1 MQKEMYR
8 ELLQV
13 VLPRL
18 EQDFDF
24 KAEAKGGFLQQGK
37 CPACGKKELYTN
49 ASSPWLLRCG
59 RLNKCGETYHIKELY
74 PEFFNSWSDRFP
86 VAPTATG
93 GTVANPNA
101 TADAY
106 LQHGRGFDI
115 TPLQGWYTQGSFY
128 CGKRDMGTATV
139 RFQIAP
145 DVYWE
150 RFIDRPERFGKQK
163 ANFVGSYQGL
173 CWLPPQFDPLNLVS
187 VKEIWFTE
195 GVFDAIALIQN
206 GVTAAALMS
215 CNNFPGTFL
224 EQLHTKLPA
233 GSRPTLVFA
242 LDDGKAGE
250 MFTKKFVK
258 QARELGWKATA
269 AQPPKGR
276 VKLDWNELHQREQLT
291 AKDLDEYRYNGQL
304 LVALSATQKAGLMY
318 SKHGWKE
325 FPFGHNSRLFW
336 FKLDLDRFDRAKAD
350 VVDQADRDK
359 EELTE
364 EEIRERALQESGSVA
379 EIANCFPQALYFQEN
394 KLTDESWYYFRV
406 DFPHDGA
413 SVKNTFSGSQL
424 SSGSEFKKRLLGM
437 APGAV
442 FTGQSNQLD
451 RLMSKQLFNIKR
463 VQTTDFIGY
472 SREYGCYVFNDSA
485 VKDGRLFELNDED
498 FFDIGKLSIKSLNQ
512 SVDLHL
518 NRKFSQLN
526 TEWPRKLWQ
535 AFGAKGFV
543 ALAYWFG
550 SFFAEQIR
558 KEQKSY
564 PFLEIIGEP
573 GTGKTT
579 LIEFMWKLA
588 GRNEYEGFDPSKS
601 TLAARARNFAQ
612 VSNMPVV
619 MIEGDRGDGKDP
631 KQKGFDWDETKP
643 LYNGRSVRS
652 RGLRNNGN
660 ETYEPPFRAAL
671 VIAQNAE
678 VNASEAVLQRICQIH
693 TDRSGQTAK
702 TKEAA
707 EWLERISVEDVSGF
721 MLKAIMNES
730 KVMQVVTERT
740 RFYED
745 WLAKNSDVKNIR
757 IIKNHAQLCSLVE
770 ALAIAADI
778 NQEQIEQT
786 HQLLLEMTAKRQL
799 LINADHPLVQEFW
812 DAFEFIDGDDHPVLN
827 HSRDPKLIAVNLN
840 HFAEIASERRQQ
852 FPPLTELKRVLKSC
866 RSRKFIGVR
875 TVNSLIN
882 QHWND
887 KNQFNKRPTSVKC
900 WVFEKEK

>member
-1 MQKEMYR
+1 MYEMYA
-8 ELLQV
+8 ELHQM

-18 EQDFDF
+18 MSDFDF
-24 KAEAKGGFLQQGK
+24 KESRQGELLQQGK

-49 ASSPWLLRCG
+49 SRGPWLLRCG
-59 RLNKCGETYHIKELY
+59 RLNKCGETFHIKDLY

-86 VAPTATG
+86 VTKTTDT
-93 GTVANPNA
+93 GTVTNPNA
-101 TADAY
+101 AADAY

-115 TPLQGWYTQGSFY
+115 APLKDWYKQGSFY
-128 CGKRDMGTATV
+128 CGKRDIGTATV
-139 RFQIAP
+139 KFEIAP
-145 DVYWE
+145 GIFWE

-173 CWLPPQFDPLNLVS
+173 CWMPPSWDPHAIESKDELWL
-187 VKEIWFTE
+187 TE
-195 GVFDAIALIQN
+195 GIFDAIALLQN
-206 GVTAAALMS
+206 GVNAGALMS
-215 CNNFPGTFL
+215 CNNFPEKFL
-224 EQLHTKLPA
+224 EELAKALPA
-233 GSRPTLVFA
+233 GSRPKLVFA

-250 MFTKKFVK
+250 MFTRKFVK
-258 QARELGWKATA
+258 LARELGWSASA

-276 VKLDWNELHQREQLT
+276 IKLDWNELHQREQLT
-291 AKDLDEYRYNGQL
+291 TKHLDDYKHNGQL
-304 LVALSATQKAGLMY
+304 LIAGTPAEKALLMY
-318 SKHGWKE
+318 SKSGAKE
-325 FPFGHNSRLFW
+325 FPFGHSSRLYW
-336 FKLDLDRFDRAKAD
+336 FKLDLDRFDKAQAN
-350 VVDQADRDK
+350 VIDQAGRDG
-359 EELTE
+359 EELTDDE
-364 EEIRERALQESGSVA
+364 VRERALKEAGSIA
-379 EIANCFPQALYFQEN
+379 EIANCFPQALYYQEN

-406 DFPHDGA
+406 DFPHDGS
-413 SVKNTFSGSQL
+413 SVKNTFTGSHL

-442 FTGQSNQLD
+442 FTGQSTQLD
-451 RLMSKQLFNIKR
+451 KLMSRQLFNIKR

-472 SREYGCYVFNDSA
+472 SREYECYVFNDVA
-485 VKDGRLFELNDED
+485 VKDGRLFNLNDED

-512 SVDLHL
+512 SVDLLL
-518 NRKFSQLN
+518 NKDFRKLN
-526 TEWPRKLWQ
+526 NHWPRMLWQ

-558 KEQKSY
+558 KEHKSY
-564 PFLEIIGEP
+564 PFLEVIGEP

-619 MIEGDRGDGKDP
+619 LIEGDRGDGKDP

-678 VNASEAVLQRICQIH
+678 VSASEAVLQRIIQIK
-693 TDRSGQTAK
+693 TDRSGQNSK

-707 EWLERISVEDVSGF
+707 EWLERTSIEDVSGF
-721 MLKAIMNES
+721 MLKAVMHENQIMQTFNQRSRHFE
-730 KVMQVVTERT
+730 K
-740 RFYED
+740 
-745 WLAKNSDVKNIR
+745 WLADNSDVKNIR
-757 IIKNHAQLCSLVE
+757 IMKNHAQLCALVE
-770 ALAIAADI
+770 ALAIVADI

-786 HQLLLEMTAKRQL
+786 HQLLLEMTIMRQQV
-799 LINADHPLVQEFW
+799 INADHPLVQEFW
-812 DAFEFIDGDDHPVLN
+812 DAFDFIDDNDAQVLN
-827 HSRDPKLIAVNLN
+827 HSRDPNLIAVNLN

-852 FPPLTELKRVLKSC
+852 FPPLTELKRVLKAS

-875 TVNSLIN
+875 TVNSVIN
-882 QHWND
+882 ARHND
-887 KNQFNKRPTSVKC
+887 KSMFEKRPTSVKC
-900 WVFEKEK
+900 WVFEVEK

>member
-1 MQKEMYR
+1 MYPELHKE
-8 ELLQV
+8 

-18 EQDFDF
+18 LNDFGF
-24 KAEAKGGFLQQGK
+24 KEGSSEFLQQGR

-59 RLNKCGETYHIKELY
+59 RLNKCGESYHIKELY
-74 PEFFNSWSDRFP
+74 PDLFNSWSDRFP
-86 VAPTATG
+86 VSQTASA
-93 GTVANPNA
+93 GTIANPNA

-115 TPLQGWYTQGSFY
+115 SQLKGWYSQGSFY

-139 RFQIAP
+139 RFDIAP
-145 DVYWE
+145 GVYWE

-163 ANFVGSYQGL
+163 ANFVGKYQGL
-173 CWLPPQFDPLNLVS
+173 CWLPPSWDPLAIASKNEL
-187 VKEIWFTE
+187 WFTE
-195 GVFDAIALIQN
+195 GVFDAIALLQN
-206 GVTAAALMS
+206 GVNAGALMS
-215 CNNFPGTFL
+215 CNNFPEKFL
-224 EQLHTKLPA
+224 ETLALKLPA
-233 GSRPTLVFA
+233 SSRPTLVFA

-258 QARELGWKATA
+258 LARELGWRATA
-269 AQPPKGR
+269 AQPPAAR
-276 VKLDWNELHQREQLT
+276 IKLDWNELHQRERLSS
-291 AKDLDEYRYNGQL
+291 KDLEEYRYNGKL
-304 LVALSATQKAGLMY
+304 LIAGSAPQKALLMY

-325 FPFGHNSRLFW
+325 FPFGHNNRLYW
-336 FKLDLDRFDRAKAD
+336 FKLDLDRFNKAESQ
-350 VVDQADRDK
+350 VIEAAER
-359 EELTE
+359 EGLELSD
-364 EEIRERALQESGSVA
+364 EEIRERAIQEAGSVA
-379 EIANCFPQALYFQEN
+379 EIANCFPQALYYQEN

-406 DFPHDGA
+406 DFPHDGS

-424 SSGSEFKKRLLGM
+424 SSGSEFKKRLLGI

-442 FTGQSNQLD
+442 FTGQSGQLD
-451 RLMSKQLFNIKR
+451 RLMSRQLFNIKR

-472 SREYGCYVFNDSA
+472 SREYECYVFNDVA
-485 VKDGRLFELNDED
+485 VKDGRLFTLNEED
-498 FFDIGKLSIKSLNQ
+498 FFDIGKLSVKSLNQ

-518 NRKFSQLN
+518 NRDFKKLN
-526 TEWPRKLWQ
+526 NQWPRMLWQ

-558 KEQKSY
+558 KAHKSY
-564 PFLEIIGEP
+564 PFLEVIGEP

-619 MIEGDRGDGKDP
+619 LIEGDRGDGKDP

-660 ETYEPPFRAAL
+660 ETYEPPFRGAL

-678 VNASEAVLQRICQIH
+678 VNASEAVLQRIIQIH
-693 TDRSGQTAK
+693 TDRSGQTVK

-707 EWLERISVEDVSGF
+707 EWLERVSLEEVSGF
-721 MLKAIMNES
+721 MLKAILQEAE
-730 KVMQVVTERT
+730 VMRVVTERT
-740 RFYED
+740 RYYED
-745 WLAKNSDVKNIR
+745 WLASNGDVKNIR
-757 IIKNHAQLCSLVE
+757 IMKNHAQLCALVE
-770 ALAIAADI
+770 ALALVADI
-778 NQEQIEQT
+778 NQEQIDQT
-786 HQLLLEMTAKRQL
+786 HQLLLQLTVKRQL
-799 LINADHPLVQEFW
+799 VINADHPLVQEFW
-812 DAFEFIDGDDHPVLN
+812 DAFEFIDEDEHPVLN
-827 HSRDPKLIAVNLN
+827 HSRDPGLIAVNLN
-840 HFAEIASERRQQ
+840 HFAEVASERRQQ
-852 FPPLTELKRVLKSC
+852 FPPLTELKRVLKTS

-875 TVNSLIN
+875 TVNSAVN
-882 QHWND
+882 ARYNDQHHYD
-887 KNQFNKRPTSVKC
+887 KRPTSVKC
-900 WVFEKEK
+900 WVFEREK